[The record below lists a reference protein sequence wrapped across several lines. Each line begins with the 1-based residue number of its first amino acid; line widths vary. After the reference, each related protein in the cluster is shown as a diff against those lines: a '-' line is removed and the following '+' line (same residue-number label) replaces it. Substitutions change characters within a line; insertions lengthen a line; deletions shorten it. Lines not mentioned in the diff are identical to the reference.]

1 MFSYR
6 SLSDIYCTKST
17 LIKDQ
22 IPGILSNGVK
32 DKHVSQQAA
41 ADT

>member
-22 IPGILSNGVK
+22 IPRILSNGVK